1 MVIALLS
8 QALGLTYADD
18 QTGTRGIGQYPG
30 RPSQFTAPQ
39 MVKDDT
45 YRNIALNRMVYTS
58 SNADFNLT
66 GHLVTDGIITSKTP
80 SFLSVRTNEGE
91 LSNRDKEKM
100 IDGNTGL
107 AHQLFRLVIGV
118 NTAQNGTLNAGSV
131 IQSELQE
138 LLGLLHGFT
147 GQHLHGP
154 EIRLGEGLEVNEISK
169 QRLNF
174 YLGKVDFFFL
184 NRRSGNGRIFNFFLC
199 FLALRHIRGLH
210 CGDLNW

>member
-1 MVIALLS
+1 MKKAVVVIALLS

-66 GHLVTDGIITSKTP
+66 GHLVTDGIITSKAPP
-80 SFLSVRTNEGE
+80 SLSVRTNEGE

-100 IDGNTGL
+100 IDGNTVTSQYIK
-107 AHQLFRLVIGV
+107 ADKAFADFKWETMTV
-118 NTAQNGTLNAGSV
+118 NLRK
-131 IQSELQE
+131 LK
-138 LLGLLHGFT
+138 FK
-147 GQHLHGP
+147 
-154 EIRLGEGLEVNEISK
+154 GEMA
-169 QRLNF
+169 
-174 YLGKVDFFFL
+174 Y
-184 NRRSGNGRIFNFFLC
+184 
-199 FLALRHIRGLH
+199 
-210 CGDLNW
+210 